1 MASIS
6 MKELLEAGIHF
17 GHRTHR
23 WNPKM
28 KKYIFASRQGIYII
42 DLHQTLKLYEQA
54 KDFIQE
60 TVAAKKK
67 ILFVGTKK
75 QAQEAIEEAAKA
87 CNQYYVSQRWLGGML
102 TNNKTIQ
109 TRIQRLKDLEKDKE
123 EGRFAEITKKEASI
137 KEDEMEKLNRFL
149 GGIRDMGRVD
159 ELGAVFIV
167 DLKKEKNAVA
177 EAKKL
182 EIPIVA
188 IVDTNCDPDDADYVI
203 PGNDDAIRAIK
214 LICSK
219 LAESVNEIIAPAA
232 EGDVEETAE
241 VSEEEEK
248 PEVTAEEVA
257 EAVQEATEEKV
268 SE

>member
-6 MKELLEAGIHF
+6 MKELLEAGVHF

-28 KKYIFASRQGIYII
+28 KKYIYAPRQGIYII
-42 DLHQTLKLYEQA
+42 DLHQTLSLYEKA
-54 KDFIQE
+54 SAFIQE
-60 TVAAKKK
+60 VASTGKK

-75 QAQEAIEEAAKA
+75 QAQEAIEEAAKS

-109 TRIQRLKDLEKDKE
+109 GRIRLLESLEKDKE
-123 EGRFAEITKKEASI
+123 TTEFKTITKKEASI
-137 KEDEMEKLNRFL
+137 KDEEIAKLNRFL
-149 GGIRDMGRVD
+149 GGIRGMKDTD
-159 ELGAVFIV
+159 ELGALFIV

-177 EAKKL
+177 EAKRL

-214 LICSK
+214 LVCSK
-219 LAESVNEIIAPAA
+219 LAESINEVIAPAT
-232 EGDVEETAE
+232 EGEE
-241 VSEEEEK
+241 V
-248 PEVTAEEVA
+248 AEEVA
-257 EAVQEATEEKV
+257 EEDEKPNVDVVEETPAEAEATEEKV
-268 SE
+268 EE

>member
-1 MASIS
+1 
-6 MKELLEAGIHF
+6 MKELLEAGVHF

-28 KKYIFASRQGIYII
+28 KKYIYAPRQGIYII
-42 DLHQTLKLYEQA
+42 DLHQTLKLYEEA
-54 KDFIQE
+54 RNFIQD
-60 TVAAKKK
+60 VASQGKK

-75 QAQEAIEEAAKA
+75 QAQESIEEAAKA
-87 CNQYYVSQRWLGGML
+87 CNQYFVSQRWLGGML

-109 TRIQRLKDLEKDKE
+109 GRIKLLKSLEADKE
-123 EGRFAEITKKEASI
+123 AGKFAEITKKEAAL
-137 KEDEMEKLNRFL
+137 KDEQIAKLNRFL
-149 GGIRDMGRVD
+149 GGIREMAFTS
-159 ELGAVFIV
+159 ELGAMFVV

-182 EIPIVA
+182 GIPIVA

-219 LAESVNEIIAPAA
+219 LAESINEVIAPATEGEEGIA
-232 EGDVEETAE
+232 EEAT
-241 VSEEEEK
+241 EEEEK
-248 PEVTAEEVA
+248 PNVDEVA
-257 EAVQEATEEKV
+257 EVPAAEEKV
-268 SE
+268 EE